1 MELRTLRYFLAISQE
16 ETISAAA
23 ESLHV
28 TQPTLSRQMQELE
41 DELGKTLFIRG
52 KRKILLTEE
61 GMFLRMRAREIL
73 SLVDKTE
80 AELVMPEDDVA
91 GEVCIGSG
99 ETDTMRIVV
108 RAARKLREAYP
119 RITFRIFS
127 GNGED
132 VAERLE
138 RGIIDFGIFVEPFDL
153 SRFDYVRLP
162 VKETWGLLMKA
173 ESPLA
178 RQNAIHPED
187 IVPLPLIMS
196 RQSMV
201 QNMLS
206 GWLGGRK
213 EQLNIVSTYNL
224 LYNASLM
231 VEEGMGYALCLDGI
245 ISTSGERPLCFRPLE
260 PKLEAG
266 LSMAWKKYQVFSR
279 SADLFLKYLKA
290 EIRGMEMLACNDKK
304 IF

>member
-1 MELRTLRYFLAISQE
+1 
-16 ETISAAA
+16 
-23 ESLHV
+23 
-28 TQPTLSRQMQELE
+28 
-41 DELGKTLFIRG
+41 
-52 KRKILLTEE
+52 
-61 GMFLRMRAREIL
+61 
-73 SLVDKTE
+73 
-80 AELVMPEDDVA
+80 
-91 GEVCIGSG
+91 
-99 ETDTMRIVV
+99 VV

-138 RGIIDFGIFVEPFDL
+138 RGLIDFGIFVEPFDL

-178 RQNAIHPED
+178 RHNDIHPED

-206 GWLGGRK
+206 GWFGGRK

-245 ISTSGERPLCFRPLE
+245 ISTSGERSLCFRPLE

-279 SADLFLKYLKA
+279 SAELFLKYLKA
-290 EIRGMEMLACNDKK
+290 EIRGVEMVDSKDKK